1 MATGGAVA
9 RDGRHLAVRTYTD
22 AYVWPLTGS
31 DVAGALAG
39 RPVRVPLPD
48 SPQGEAISFTADSR
62 QLVVG
67 SEGSPSA
74 LTVVPVPA
82 AAAPAVAAPAGTTA
96 PTVPGP
102 VPSLT
107 DFTSS
112 GLSPI
117 TTGLI

>member
-67 SEGSPSA
+67 SEGR
-74 LTVVPVPA
+74 
-82 AAAPAVAAPAGTTA
+82 
-96 PTVPGP
+96 P
-102 VPSLT
+102 VPSPWCRSPRRPLPQGRRHRAFGAGAEPDGLQQLRPVT
-107 DFTSS
+107 DHDRVHRYR
-112 GLSPI
+112 P
-117 TTGLI
+117 